1 MATKKPPTPTADPYD
16 TAARHQLYL
25 SRVSGEVAARVAAR
39 VNEIVPI
46 TIDYVMG
53 LGVDISEAS
62 TEEVLALVELARDTQ
77 MGAMLEGLR
86 ELTHTLA
93 PLANYEST
101 FAVASLEAQSEGF
114 AVQALQAG
122 EAYTEALA
130 APMRSTGKLMADF
143 WQEWQTKQVNAINEI
158 VTKGHA
164 QGLTNQQLVQALRGT
179 RANKFEDGI
188 LPTTTRNA
196 EAIVETS
203 VQEVAN
209 RARDLVYYN
218 NADLVVAVEVVAT
231 LDSHT
236 TQQCR
241 SLDKQR
247 FPIGEAPRFPLHWR
261 CRTTTRPVLAPEF
274 EALRAGGKR
283 SSEKGPV
290 SNTLSY
296 YAWLKTQP
304 ENFQDDA
311 IGPTRAKLLRDGGL
325 TAEEFARL
333 NLGNRFEPLTLKE
346 MQAKQPHA
354 FERAGI

>member
-1 MATKKPPTPTADPYD
+1 MAEQKPPRPTADPYD
-16 TAARHQLYL
+16 TATRHQVYL
-25 SRVSGEVAARVAAR
+25 SRVSAEVSARVAAQ
-39 VNEIVPI
+39 VNEVVPI
-46 TIDYVMG
+46 TIDYIMG
-53 LGVDISEAS
+53 MGVDLSEAS
-62 TEEVLALVELARDTQ
+62 AEEVLAMVEAARDSQ
-77 MGAMLEGLR
+77 MAAMMAGLK

-93 PLANYEST
+93 PLAKYEST
-101 FAVASLEAQSEGF
+101 FSADMLALQSEGYE
-114 AVQALQAG
+114 VQALQAG
-122 EAYTEALA
+122 EAYAEALR
-130 APMRSTGKLMADF
+130 APMRSTGKLMEEF
-143 WQEWQTKQVNAINEI
+143 WKEWQTKQVNAINEA

-209 RARDLVYYN
+209 RARDLTYAN

-241 SLDKQR
+241 SLDKQQ
-247 FPIGEAPRFPLHWR
+247 FPVDKAPRFPIHWR

-290 SNTLSY
+290 SNSLSY
-296 YAWLKTQP
+296 YGWLKTQP
-304 ENFQDDA
+304 ATFQDDA
-311 IGPTRAKLLRDGGL
+311 IGPVRGKLLREGGL
-325 TAEEFARL
+325 SAEEFARL
-333 NLGNRFEPLTLKE
+333 NLGNRFEPLTLEE
-346 MQAKQPHA
+346 MRKKQPAA
-354 FERAGI
+354 FERAGL